1 MPSTL
6 FDVRTYAIVG
16 ATASLNGVVRVLM
29 SLTVIMME
37 TTDLATFV
45 SPLMI
50 VCLFSKWA
58 GNALFKREGIYDEIL
73 HLRGIPFME
82 AEPPEIT
89 KGEVLRAT
97 DIMSDEFQTLSPVMR
112 IADILLALQQFNVT
126 LLDFL
131 VTNSNDRIVGSISRA
146 TLITIIWDKKTWSQS
161 VDEEP
166 LSESQ
171 FQQAYSELS
180 SDDFDFERLENI
192 TNEELSEHFD
202 NEGDRQK
209 YVNIA
214 HFMTLAPITF
224 TANGSA
230 ERACE

>member
-131 VTNSNDRIVGSISRA
+131 VTDSNDRIVGSISRA

-202 NEGDRQK
+202 NKGDRQK